1 MGDTVSIRQV
11 EAFTKKKI
19 SQLLEQSGNNSGTLA
34 QLRRG
39 IAKEPGEVPQLWGY
53 FLQDMPEEFFGSGEP
68 SRAEWA
74 VYSAVT
80 LFSLHQQGKDPKSEP
95 MQKDGMTLG
104 QAMAQL
110 VTNEDEEKRVTRR
123 FQTVA
128 TASSVGELCHYLRS
142 LVQMLRGENIGLD
155 YPLLAKDIYCFQFP
169 ELIARVRLNWGQDFY
184 GKLRTKFTDK
194 NN

>member
-11 EAFTKKKI
+11 EVFTKKKI
-19 SQLLEQSGNNSGTLA
+19 SQLLEQSGSNSGILA

-39 IAKEPGEVPQLWGY
+39 IGKEPGEMPQLWGY
-53 FLQDMPEEFFGSGEP
+53 FLQDMPEEFFGRDEP

-80 LFSLHQQGKDPKSEP
+80 LFALHQQGKDGKTEP
-95 MQKDGMTLG
+95 MQRDGMTLG
-104 QAMAQL
+104 RAIAQL
-110 VTNEDEEKRVTRR
+110 VTDEDEEKRVTRR

-169 ELIARVRLNWGQDFY
+169 ELISKLRLRWGQDFY
-184 GKLRTKFTDK
+184 ANLKVKSTDNK
-194 NN
+194 